1 MRNNFK
7 IIFFLLFLSYSAT
20 AQTINLEFPYF
31 AGQTYEFTIFQ
42 GDKRIKLKEDTIPK
56 GGKVQLIIP
65 ENYKGYKGM
74 AQWYFTN
81 SARGGGL
88 DLIINNEDFSVT
100 CLDSIP
106 TTESIVY
113 KNTQENI
120 FDKSNYQKQ
129 QKLSLKTNGYLTS
142 SVFPNN

>member
-1 MRNNFK
+1 MKKNLIYFIYLIAIN
-7 IIFFLLFLSYSAT
+7 SSTT

-42 GDKRIKLKEDTIPK
+42 GEKRIKLREDTIPK
-56 GGKVQLIIP
+56 GGKVQLTIP

-81 SARGGGL
+81 SATGGGL
-88 DLIINNEDFSVT
+88 DLIINNENFSVS

-106 TTESIVY
+106 TAENIVY
-113 KNTQENI
+113 KNTIEN
-120 FDKSNYQKQ
+120 
-129 QKLSLKTNGYLTS
+129 L
-142 SVFPNN
+142 